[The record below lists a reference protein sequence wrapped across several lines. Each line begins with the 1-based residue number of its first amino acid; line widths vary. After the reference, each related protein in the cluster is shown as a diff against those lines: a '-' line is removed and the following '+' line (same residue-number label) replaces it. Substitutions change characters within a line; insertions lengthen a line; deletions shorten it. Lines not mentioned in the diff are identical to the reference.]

1 MSLRSHLRIATA
13 LLASLGL
20 AAGWSLPAGA
30 TLLTTESQVFTN
42 AGSDIGSGLFERF
55 DPALGVLQE
64 VRLDWSST
72 YTASFDCPVSSGCTT
87 VIGRGLNF
95 FLPDSVATGGLE
107 TNSQSRSIGPV
118 VQPQGPVTLEI
129 MLEPLSEFRASD
141 FGVDLNT
148 FVGQGPVVDIF
159 GSFEISVTGVTSLS
173 EDVTQTFEN
182 RFTLFYDFEPAAIAQ
197 PPTTW
202 MLGGGLVL
210 LLALHARRRRV
221 LA

>member
-20 AAGWSLPAGA
+20 AAGWSGPARA
-30 TLLTTESQVFTN
+30 TVLTTETQVFTGDG
-42 AGSDIGSGLFERF
+42 ADIGSGLFERF

-72 YTASFDCPVSSGCTT
+72 YTASFDCPLAEGCTT
-87 VIGRGLNF
+87 VIGRGLQF
-95 FLPDSVATGGLE
+95 FLPDSFATGGEE

-129 MLEPLSEFRASD
+129 VLEPLSEFRASD
-141 FGVDLNT
+141 FDVDLNT
-148 FVGQGPVVDIF
+148 FVGEGPVVDII
-159 GSFEISVTGVTSLS
+159 GSFEISASGIGSLS

-182 RFTLFYDFEPAAIAQ
+182 RFTLFYDFEPAVIAQ

-202 MLGGGLVL
+202 MLGGGLAL

-221 LA
+221 PA

>member
-1 MSLRSHLRIATA
+1 MSLRPDLRTAAA

-20 AAGWSLPAGA
+20 AAGWSFPAGA

-42 AGSDIGSGLFERF
+42 TGSDIGSGLFERF
-55 DPALGVLQE
+55 DPALGMLQE

-95 FLPDSVATGGLE
+95 FLPDSVATGGVE
-107 TNSQSRSIGPV
+107 TNSQSRRVGPV

-129 MLEPLSEFRASD
+129 VLEPRSEFRASD
-141 FGVDLNT
+141 FGVDLDT

-159 GSFEISVTGVTSLS
+159 GSFEISVSGIDSLS
-173 EDVTQTFEN
+173 QDVTQTFDNEI
-182 RFTLFYDFEPAAIAQ
+182 TLFYDFQPAVVAQ

-202 MLGGGLVL
+202 MLGGGLAL
-210 LLALHARRRRV
+210 LLAFCGRRRSV
-221 LA
+221 PG